1 MPLRMLLRF
10 LANEHVVERLANSY
24 PIRRLAQLT
33 HYTYRRMT
41 LWGNDTL
48 DKAVKS
54 SEAKENFQ
62 RYPQATGRL
71 VSFTRTFIRN
81 IQNEIEKSQQGPR

>member
-1 MPLRMLLRF
+1 MLLSY
-10 LANEHVVERLANSY
+10 LANEQLVERLANSY

-41 LWGNDTL
+41 LWGNDAL

-54 SEAKENFQ
+54 SEANESFQ

-71 VSFTRTFIRN
+71 VSFTRNFLKN

>member
-1 MPLRMLLRF
+1 MEISLENLC
-10 LANEHVVERLANSY
+10 VDIGV
-24 PIRRLAQLT
+24 
-33 HYTYRRMT
+33 
-41 LWGNDTL
+41 LWVNFFFSGNDAL

-54 SEAKENFQ
+54 SEANENFQ

-71 VSFTRTFIRN
+71 VSFTRNFLKN